1 MTKQHKED
9 YKLTAVKYYL
19 DNETSY
25 KNVAKEV

>member
-1 MTKQHKED
+1 MTKQRNED

-25 KNVAKEV
+25 KNVWN